1 MSKEKVQE
9 EISGGLEINLLES
22 RFGIP
27 LSEKLQATGLPKGT
41 RGKAQLTLVPRQ
53 IFYAI
58 AAVRE
63 YGNRKYRAENK
74 PDNWKQNPKKDFQ
87 DAALRHLFAYLDNNN
102 SIDEESGIPHLHH
115 LACNI
120 AFLIEGGFAEDKIKT
135 DTSFTVFT
143 DFVKIASDNRLYLFL
158 NDSTLQIDI
167 TDDKDLIAELLFAY
181 YKTVQSPHN
190 EKKIAEE
197 LYNVWVAHE
206 AKGGKD
212 E

>member
-1 MSKEKVQE
+1 MGNEKVQE
-9 EISGGLEINLLES
+9 EISGGLEINLPES
-22 RFGIP
+22 RFGMEP
-27 LSEKLQATGLPKGT
+27 SEKLQVSGLPKDT
-41 RGKAQLTLVPRQ
+41 KGKAQLTLVPRQ

-63 YGNRKYRAENK
+63 YGNRKYRAESK
-74 PDNWKQNPKKDFQ
+74 PDNWKQNPKEDYQ
-87 DAALRHLFAYLDNNN
+87 DAALRHLLEYLDDNN
-102 SIDEESGIPHLHH
+102 SIDEESGLPHLHH

-120 AFLIEGGFAEDKIKT
+120 AFLIEGGFAEDNIKT

-143 DFVKIASDNRLYLFL
+143 NYVRFDPNNRLYLFL
-158 NDSTLQIDI
+158 NSPTLQVDI
-167 TDDKDLIAELLFAY
+167 TDKEDLIAELLFAY
-181 YKTVQSPHN
+181 CSTVQAPHD

-197 LYNVWVAHE
+197 LYKVWVAHE